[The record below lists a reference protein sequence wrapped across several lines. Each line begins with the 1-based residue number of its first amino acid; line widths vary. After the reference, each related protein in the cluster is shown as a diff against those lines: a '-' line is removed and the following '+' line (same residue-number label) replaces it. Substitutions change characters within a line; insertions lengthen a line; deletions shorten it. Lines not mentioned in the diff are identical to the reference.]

1 MKSRGL
7 PPIASAGCPIGAVGF
22 LCRLCII
29 PLQFHV
35 AECNCPASLRLL
47 ARHRYG
53 IPATNVYD
61 HNGWVLIE
69 SAAGSTASAEL
80 LTKRIFD
87 VVDIRNLKDLK
98 AAHPGIEVVL
108 SIIVYV
114 TSSAPSVSLSKEQ
127 VKFLATIEGDLDID
141 IYPMSEPSG
150 SK

>member
-1 MKSRGL
+1 MMEESNGESEL
-7 PPIASAGCPIGAVGF
+7 
-22 LCRLCII
+22 
-29 PLQFHV
+29 
-35 AECNCPASLRLL
+35 AEPEIKVRLL
-47 ARHRYG
+47 IADDLISPDTVSEFLKVAPTKVWIRGEKTH
-53 IPATNVYD
+53 PKATNVYD

-87 VVDIRNLKDLK
+87 VVDIRNFKDLK

-150 SK
+150 AK